1 MYAYILMLG
10 LKSNLHPILVAE
22 NPSVKVVIEMII
34 DIEEKVNLLIRS
46 LFFRSDSITEEI
58 FLPVDLYFFR
68 YFTHK

>member
-1 MYAYILMLG
+1 M
-10 LKSNLHPILVAE
+10 V
-22 NPSVKVVIEMII
+22 I

>member
-1 MYAYILMLG
+1 MLG
-10 LKSNLHPILVAE
+10 LKSHLHPILVAE
-22 NPSVKVVIEMII
+22 NPSVKVVTEMII

-58 FLPVDLYFFR
+58 FLPADLYYFR